1 VTVSPG
7 TSTTISTPDLTI
19 KVGGDDGPT
28 FNILV
33 GSVAGVCSLVG
44 LALAAFLFWKFCLK
58 GW

>member
-19 KVGGDDGPT
+19 KVGDDDGPM
-28 FNILV
+28 FNIIV
-33 GSVAGVCSLVG
+33 GSVSGVFSLLG
-44 LALAAFLFWKFCLK
+44 LVLAAFLFWKFCLK